1 MVHGQTLTTPAKSSD
16 GATYSLT
23 IKADT
28 ILHSKEGSWDLPS
41 ITKDETGSVEFQP
54 ISSTS
59 YS

>member
-1 MVHGQTLTTPAKSSD
+1 MVHGQTLTTPTISSD

-28 ILHSKEGSWDLPS
+28 ILHSTEGSWDFPS
-41 ITKDETGSVEFQP
+41 ITKDETGTVEFQP